1 MAVFEVEDNG
11 IGIEPEQI
19 PRLFRKFYQS
29 DSTYGRDYAGMGLG
43 LAITQQLVELHGGQI
58 EVESIVNSGSTF
70 TVRLASQQ
78 LQSASQPDRLE
89 SIAREFEAQNNDR
102 QMLAPKRLIL
112 LEQNEDLANFISDI
126 LTAARYQVMWLV
138 STESAI
144 RQIAVLQPDAVIID
158 LSIGEE
164 FVGQILRNITTRINL
179 DNIKI
184 MAISNHED
192 TVRSTIAES
201 IDEYL
206 YQPIVPEQMLK
217 KIAKLLN

>member
-1 MAVFEVEDNG
+1 
-11 IGIEPEQI
+11 
-19 PRLFRKFYQS
+19 
-29 DSTYGRDYAGMGLG
+29 
-43 LAITQQLVELHGGQI
+43 
-58 EVESIVNSGSTF
+58 
-70 TVRLASQQ
+70 
-78 LQSASQPDRLE
+78 
-89 SIAREFEAQNNDR
+89 
-102 QMLAPKRLIL
+102 MLAPKRLIL

-217 KIAKLLN
+217 KIAKLLS